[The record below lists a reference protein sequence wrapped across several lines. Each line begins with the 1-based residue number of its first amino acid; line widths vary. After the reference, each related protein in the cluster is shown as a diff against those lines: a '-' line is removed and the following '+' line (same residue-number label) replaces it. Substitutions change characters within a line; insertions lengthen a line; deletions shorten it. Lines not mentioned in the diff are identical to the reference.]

1 MCEKIEMKLKILQKI
16 KPVLEITFI
25 VYRSLQR
32 MKILFNCLSLST
44 LRRKLQIKQKTKL
57 KGRILN

>member
-1 MCEKIEMKLKILQKI
+1 MSKYKNKPKILLEI
-16 KPVLEITFI
+16 KSLLEITFI

-32 MKILFNCLSLST
+32 MKISFNCLSLST